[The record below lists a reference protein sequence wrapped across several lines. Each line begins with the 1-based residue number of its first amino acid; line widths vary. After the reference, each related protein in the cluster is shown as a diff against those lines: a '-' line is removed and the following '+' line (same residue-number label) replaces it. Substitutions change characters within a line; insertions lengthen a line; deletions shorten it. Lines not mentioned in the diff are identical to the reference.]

1 MPVMSGDV
9 FWEKKKKTNSTQSAG
24 CFTLFHTVKGGG
36 GEVSTTV
43 KLNLEDILFPVR
55 KRTFVLSYTGCSAH
69 AVTLN

>member
-1 MPVMSGDV
+1 MFSRGG
-9 FWEKKKKTNSTQSAG
+9 KKKKKDINSTQSAG
-24 CFTLFHTVKGGG
+24 CFTLFHTVKR
-36 GEVSTTV
+36 GEKNVSTAM